1 VTPPPFLQRKAS
13 TKQRHRICGIL
24 VALLGVWSAP
34 ALALDSE
41 LFEARQIAKSC
52 KGSVSVSLAAFK
64 DRDVLCLKGEIDK
77 RMDEE
82 ITQRLRLR
90 PRNMAVVI
98 DSAGGSVARAIN
110 IANLLS
116 AHGFDLIVSKA
127 CYSSCANYLF
137 VAANDKFLL
146 KGADIGWHGSTAPR
160 SFERY
165 IDIFFAK
172 EKPLGVR
179 ALKKLRKRYEASK
192 HAQED
197 FVAKYKISEDIYFA
211 HWNAYACATGARTWD
226 NYRGADG
233 QRVFSVRWRPSLLN
247 MQNRFGI
254 ANVTAT
260 ASDDFADNVVSV
272 TLDDGERELVSV
284 SDRCLFKSR
293 PR

>member
-1 VTPPPFLQRKAS
+1 MKL
-13 TKQRHRICGIL
+13 RHRICGVL
-24 VALLGVWSAP
+24 VALLAVSLPP
-34 ALALDSE
+34 ALALDSK

-52 KGSVSVSLAAFK
+52 KGAASVSLAAFK
-64 DRDVLCLKGEIDK
+64 GRDVMCLKGEIDK
-77 RMDEE
+77 QMAED
-82 ITQRLRLR
+82 ITKRLGLR
-90 PRNMAVVI
+90 PRNLAVVI
-98 DSAGGSVARAIN
+98 DSTGGSVLRAIN
-110 IANLLS
+110 IADMLS
-116 AHGFDLIVSKA
+116 AHGFDLIVAKA

-146 KGADIGWHGSTAPR
+146 EGADIGWHGSTAPR
-160 SFERY
+160 SFDRY

-172 EKPLGVR
+172 KKPLGAR

-197 FVAKYKISEDIYFA
+197 FVQKYNISEDIYFA
-211 HWNAYACATGARTWD
+211 HWNAYACATGARTWN
-226 NYRGADG
+226 NYRGAEG
-233 QRVFSVRWRPSLLN
+233 QRVFSVRWRPSLSN

-254 ANVTAT
+254 ANVTAA
-260 ASDDFADNVVSV
+260 ASDDYADNAVSV